1 MTLAVPARSRH
12 LSARQW
18 GYCHEESDWEDGCPG
33 SASGRSRAVR
43 QGSCSLGLGMVPR
56 GVVGGAI
63 PQNTDF
69 RFTGFQ
75 EGLFSVLPAT
85 ILATS
90 EAVEAAAKD
99 RSLES
104 SLAGG
109 AKAGACPPFFPY
121 LCAELEFDYFH
132 PDMAGQSP
140 FQQPFRYIEDLLT
153 RLPLARFDFH
163 LETTP
168 DSRMVPPLD

>member
-1 MTLAVPARSRH
+1 MRNRIGRTGALVLH
-12 LSARQW
+12 LVA
-18 GYCHEESDWEDGCPG
+18 
-33 SASGRSRAVR
+33 
-43 QGSCSLGLGMVPR
+43 LGLFARVPVASAWEWYL
-56 GVVGGAI
+56 GGFVGGAI

-90 EAVEAAAKD
+90 EAVEASAKG
-99 RSLES
+99 RSLEP

-121 LCAELEFDYFH
+121 LCAELEFDYFQ